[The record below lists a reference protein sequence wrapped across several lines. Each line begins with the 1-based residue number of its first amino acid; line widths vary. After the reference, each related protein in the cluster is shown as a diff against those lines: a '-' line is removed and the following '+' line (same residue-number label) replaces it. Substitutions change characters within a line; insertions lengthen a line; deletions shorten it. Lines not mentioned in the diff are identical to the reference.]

1 MMMKENRY
9 QNLISYFRYHF
20 LQSGKFILFIS
31 IVSGIISFITAINW
45 QPVYRYNGGGE
56 YVLKY
61 YNPTLEFSV
70 FVIWFLCFLVPVL
83 QFSFF
88 KKRRNLDYIYS
99 MPISRT
105 EVGAVHY
112 AVGLLE
118 VFIPFTV
125 SYLINFLVFASWR
138 FAANKL
144 LPFIP
149 FYFWCLLFGWI
160 FYSIFCFAFNEA
172 NTVADGCVFM
182 GFWSFIFAMIAAVFD
197 IINMSSYLIPFVL
210 LDEIISYYSSLAQ
223 GYSVKWPTEYYDAS
237 ESHLVEHIT
246 VFFVIVAIA
255 ALVYLLVTFG
265 KKRTEKAEDISDSP
279 FGYVSMIP
287 LYAFLLAVPGM
298 EVIISIIVTIA
309 TIVGYT
315 MFRRGIKYKVVDYIV
330 MGIMLALCIL
340 ALIQG

>member
-1 MMMKENRY
+1 MIKENKFK
-9 QNLISYFRYHF
+9 NAIAYFRYHF

-31 IVSGIISFITAINW
+31 IVAGIISFITAING
-45 QPVYRYNGGGE
+45 QPVYRYNEGGE

-125 SYLINFLVFASWR
+125 SYLINFLVFASWG
-138 FAANKL
+138 FADNKL

-160 FYSIFCFAFNEA
+160 FYSISCFAFNEA
-172 NTVADGCVFM
+172 NTIADGCVFM
-182 GFWSFIFAMIAAVFD
+182 GFWAFIFAMIAEVFD

-210 LDEIISYYSSLAQ
+210 LGEIISYYSSLAQ
-223 GYSVKWPTEYYDAS
+223 GHSVKWPMEYYDAL
-237 ESHLVEHIT
+237 ESHLVEHVT
-246 VFFVIVAIA
+246 VFFVIVAAA

-287 LYAFLLAVPGM
+287 LYAILILMDVSA
-298 EVIISIIVTIA
+298 ISILIIVTIA
-309 TIVGYT
+309 TIIGYT
-315 MFRRGIKYKVVDYIV
+315 LFRRGIKYKVVDYIV
-330 MGIMLALCIL
+330 MGIMLALCVL
-340 ALIQG
+340 AIIQG

>member
-1 MMMKENRY
+1 MIKENKFK
-9 QNLISYFRYHF
+9 NAIAYFRYHF
-20 LQSGKFILFIS
+20 LKSGKFILFIS
-31 IVSGIISFITAINW
+31 IVAGIISFITAING
-45 QPVYRYNGGGE
+45 QPVYRYNEVGE

-61 YNPTLEFSV
+61 YKPTLEFSV

-105 EVGAVHY
+105 EVGAIHY

-125 SYLINFLVFASWR
+125 SYLINFLVFASWG
-138 FAANKL
+138 FADNKL

-160 FYSIFCFAFNEA
+160 FYSISCFAFNEA
-172 NTVADGCVFM
+172 NTIADGCVFM
-182 GFWSFIFAMIAAVFD
+182 GFWSFIFAMIAEVFD

-210 LDEIISYYSSLAQ
+210 LGEIISYYSSLAQ
-223 GYSVKWPTEYYDAS
+223 GHSVKWPMEYYDAP
-237 ESHLVEHIT
+237 ESHLVEHVT

-265 KKRTEKAEDISDSP
+265 KRRTEKAEDISDSP

-287 LYAFLLAVPGM
+287 LYAILTVFYDIYVYLL
-298 EVIISIIVTIA
+298 IILTIA

-315 MFRRGIKYKVVDYIV
+315 IFRRGIKYKVVDYIV

>member
-1 MMMKENRY
+1 MIKENKFK
-9 QNLISYFRYHF
+9 NAIAYFRYHF
-20 LQSGKFILFIS
+20 LKSGKFILFIS
-31 IVSGIISFITAINW
+31 IVAGIISFITAING
-45 QPVYRYNGGGE
+45 QPVYRYNEVGE
-56 YVLKY
+56 YILKY

-125 SYLINFLVFASWR
+125 SYLINFLVFASWG
-138 FAANKL
+138 FADNKL

-160 FYSIFCFAFNEA
+160 FYSISCFAFNEA
-172 NTVADGCVFM
+172 NTIADGCVFM
-182 GFWSFIFAMIAAVFD
+182 GFWSFIFAMIAEVFD

-210 LDEIISYYSSLAQ
+210 LGEIISYYSSLAQ
-223 GYSVKWPTEYYDAS
+223 GHSVKWPTEYYDAP
-237 ESHLVEHIT
+237 ESHIVEYVT
-246 VFFVIVAIA
+246 VFFVIVAAA

-265 KKRTEKAEDISDSP
+265 KRRTEKAEDISDSP

-287 LYAFLLAVPGM
+287 LYAILILMDVS
-298 EVIISIIVTIA
+298 EISILIIVTIA
-309 TIVGYT
+309 TIIGYT
-315 MFRRGIKYKVVDYIV
+315 IFRRGFKYKVADYVV
-330 MGIMLALCIL
+330 MALPLGLCIL
-340 ALIQG
+340 ALSQG

>member
-1 MMMKENRY
+1 MIKENKFK
-9 QNLISYFRYHF
+9 NAIAYFRYHF

-31 IVSGIISFITAINW
+31 IVAGIISFITAING
-45 QPVYRYNGGGE
+45 QPVYRYNEGGE

-125 SYLINFLVFASWR
+125 SYLINFLVFASWG
-138 FAANKL
+138 FADNKL

-149 FYFWCLLFGWI
+149 FYFWCLLYGWI

-172 NTVADGCVFM
+172 NTVADGCIFM
-182 GFWSFIFAMIAAVFD
+182 GFWSFIFALLSESLEL
-197 IINMSSYLIPFVL
+197 INSSDHLIPFVVL
-210 LDEIISYYSSLAQ
+210 GNITIFYSRLAR
-223 GYSVKWPTEYYDAS
+223 GYTVEDALVHSGSAERHINEY
-237 ESHLVEHIT
+237 LTI
-246 VFFVIVAIA
+246 FFIIVAA
-255 ALVYLLVTFG
+255 TAVVYLLVTFG
-265 KKRTEKAEDISDSP
+265 KRRTEKAEDISDSP

-287 LYAFLLAVPGM
+287 LYALLILMYVF
-298 EVIISIIVTIA
+298 EISILIIVTIA
-309 TIVGYT
+309 TIIGYT
-315 MFRRGIKYKVVDYIV
+315 IFRRGFKYKVADYVV
-330 MGIMLALCIL
+330 MAIPLGLCIL